1 MVDLDTAKPE
11 YAVEIEIT
19 LDAAKSFSRIGIN
32 EWIPSR
38 SQRVDS
44 PSQKTGDQPKI
55 VLAEIFQ

>member
-32 EWIPSR
+32 E
-38 SQRVDS
+38 
-44 PSQKTGDQPKI
+44 
-55 VLAEIFQ
+55 